1 MEKQVDA
8 KAEAAIKNMFKAG
21 AHYAY
26 SKSRRHPSAQ
36 KYIFGSKNRVEIFDL
51 EKTHHALEEARL
63 FIEKLGREG
72 KTLLF
77 VGGKSESKN
86 AVEKGAQALGM
97 PHVSVRFKGG
107 TLTNF
112 PEIQKRTSRL
122 EELREKRDHKEFDK
136 YTKKER
142 LLIDREIE
150 KLEESFGGIVS
161 MKNLPHAMFVIDP
174 RHEHVAIKE
183 ARKIGIPVVALAS
196 SDCDFSHVDFPVPA
210 NDSSLPS
217 IEFFV
222 SEVVSAYRAGQKEQ
236 QDTEKGSDKK
246 EMKTRPFVKESS
258 KNE

>member
-1 MEKQVDA
+1 MEKQVDE

-36 KYIFGSKNRVEIFDL
+36 KYIFGVKNRVEIFDL
-51 EKTHHALEEARL
+51 EKTYQALEEVRS
-63 FIEKLGREG
+63 FIEKLGQEG

-77 VGGKSESKN
+77 VGGKSESKH
-86 AVEKGAQALGM
+86 AVEKGAQALDM
-97 PHVSVRFKGG
+97 PHIGVRFKGG

-122 EELREKRDHKEFDK
+122 EELREKRDRKELDK

-142 LLIDREIE
+142 LLVDREIE

-161 MKNLPHAMFVIDP
+161 MKTLPQAMFVIDP
-174 RHEHVAIKE
+174 RHEHVAVKE
-183 ARKIGIPVVALAS
+183 AKKIGIPVVALAS
-196 SDCDFSHVDFPVPA
+196 SDCDFSQVDFSVPA

-217 IEFFV
+217 IELFV
-222 SEVVSAYRAGQKEQ
+222 SEIVSAYRAGQKHRLE
-236 QDTEKGSDKK
+236 TEKNSDKK
-246 EMKTRPFVKESS
+246 ETETKTPDKQSPKR
-258 KNE
+258 N

>member
-1 MEKQVDA
+1 MEKQADT

-36 KYIFGSKNRVEIFDL
+36 KYIFGAKNRVEIFDL
-51 EKTHHALEEARL
+51 EKTQQALEEARS
-63 FIEKLGREG
+63 FIEKLGQEG
-72 KTLLF
+72 KILLF
-77 VGGKSESKN
+77 VGGKSESKH

-97 PHVSVRFKGG
+97 PHVGVRFKGG

-161 MKNLPHAMFVIDP
+161 MKNLPHAMFVVDP
-174 RHEHVAIKE
+174 RHEHVAVKE
-183 ARKIGIPVVALAS
+183 AQKLSIPVVALAS
-196 SDCDFSHVDFPVPA
+196 SDCDFSQVDFPVPA

-217 IEFFV
+217 IELFV
-222 SEVVSAYRAGQKEQ
+222 SEIVSAYRAGQKDQ
-236 QDTEKGSDKK
+236 QEKEKNPDKK
-246 EMKTRPFVKESS
+246 DAETETSAKQFPKVK
-258 KNE
+258 